1 MLLNSWY
8 SEITPFE
15 NGFARVRLDDGTWNY
30 VDTTGHALLRN
41 GVDRAASF
49 RGGYAPV
56 CKDGKWNYVGTDGC
70 CIGRTWFE
78 SASPF
83 VDGKA
88 VVSVGGRSIYIDH
101 DGKLENSDR
110 KSMHKGI

>member
-8 SEITPFE
+8 SEITPFA

-41 GVDRAASF
+41 GVDWAASF
-49 RGGYAPV
+49 SEGCASA
-56 CKDGKWNYVGTDGC
+56 CQDGKWNYVGTDGG
-70 CIGRTWFE
+70 CIRRAWFE

-83 VDGKA
+83 MDGKA
-88 VVSVGGRSIYIDH
+88 VVSVGGRNISIDH